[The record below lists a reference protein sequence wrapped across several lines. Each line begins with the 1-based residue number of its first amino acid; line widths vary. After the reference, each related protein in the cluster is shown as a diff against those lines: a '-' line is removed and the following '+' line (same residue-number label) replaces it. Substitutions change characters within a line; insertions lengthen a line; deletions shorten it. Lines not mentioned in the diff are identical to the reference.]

1 MSRRRR
7 AQILIISDDSSRA
20 SGGLLLL
27 GGRMTKWKGRVVSM
41 SPHIGELSAG
51 TSLLAFAASMALGSG
66 LLLAPMA
73 SAQTLVLSGTD
84 TTTRT
89 ETGAPLVVT
98 TEPGYKVET
107 TAGDALVLT
116 GTGGI
121 SLTDS
126 STSTITGT
134 SSGIS
139 ATNSGSGT
147 LSVTVS
153 GAVSGGTGAGIATQ
167 SDAGGAVA
175 INLLSTSSVSA
186 TSGVAISDGIG
197 DAVVTI
203 NAGAVVTG
211 SIALGGGSDTL
222 NIASGVDLAGVTS
235 LSGGAGSNDTLSI
248 KSSLSGALSDFEA
261 INANT
266 AGGGFTLSG
275 VVSGGALTKTGGTGA
290 LTLTGAN
297 TYTGGTTLNAGNI
310 QIGTSTALGTGALAM
325 ADGTKLESI
334 AADLTLA
341 NTVAITGTGRVD
353 TNANTLTLG
362 GVVSGGTLNKIDTG
376 TLALTGAN
384 TYTGGTT
391 LTGGTIQVGTSTAL
405 GTGALAMATGTT
417 LESIAAGLTL
427 ANTVAITGTST
438 VDTNAN
444 TLTLSGVVSGGTLA
458 KTDTG
463 TLALTGAN
471 TYTGG
476 TTLSGGTIQ
485 VGTSTALGTG
495 SLAMANGT
503 TLQAGANGLTAANAV
518 AITGAGTVDT
528 QANTLT
534 LSGDVSG
541 TGTLTKAGAGTLVL
555 SGTNNLSGAT
565 TVSGGSLKVTGAIA
579 SSAVTVESGASLGG
593 TGTVGAL
600 TVNSGATLTPGMSPG
615 TLTVAG
621 NLLLQTGST
630 TEIEVSPTVAD
641 KIVVTGT
648 ATATLAGT
656 LALINTGGSYPLP
669 KSYTLLEAS
678 TPLIGSFTNITGVT
692 SFGVLVDPVV
702 VYNDTAAKLDG
713 TNVNL
718 LLNVREALPLGASV
732 LTTRYLGSYVAGY
745 VVGGSGEAQFNSA
758 PVTALVDTSTITTFV
773 DGASNGSFINS
784 SNTADAFGSGNRLGM
799 AVDLALLGSAGIV
812 DGIAIGTV
820 SSNTG
825 TITAT
830 ASNQAAGVDLSGF
843 TSGSVQL
850 SSNSIDAVTT
860 TNDGS
865 GAFAVRLNNAVPI
878 GYTNTAAGP
887 ATATF
892 GSTTATTLAG
902 GTLVAANTQVSAG
915 ADSFARAE
923 NNSVTL
929 LLTDDVAAATSVNG
943 SAVVNSNNVGA
954 TFTANTRTT
963 SIAIAADNASFGGT
977 AVIANNQSFD
987 GNEVIGADNALNTN
1001 SNVTATVAN
1010 GAGAAAFSNSSLSV
1024 NSNLI
1029 TSAASGNVLG
1039 GTITLADG
1047 LSYNLTAGTNTSS
1060 ARLDGVDAD
1069 GKDFGTGVDP
1079 FDLSA
1084 TGALTIAST
1093 QINDDATAAKL
1104 SGSTTVGGLTPSFR
1118 TSTVGGDADL
1128 VASTVGA
1135 DITVIVEEPVNSAI
1149 SLSANRVTAAATGNS
1164 LTTGIASGTGSA
1176 LFDGSATLANRQ
1188 VNGADTYAFSVTAN
1202 TTTTTIAATVGD
1214 ASNGTVSGSSVGMDA
1229 NIVAS
1234 SAVGSRAVQAIDL
1247 SAATVTTSVGYATL
1261 VFDRAPALATEE
1273 IISTDGAVTI
1283 ANRQLNQLAPVT
1295 SNTTDTRIT
1304 LTSNDFADVTA
1315 NSQLSVTNNI
1325 QQASAVGSDS
1335 ANAVS
1340 LAGTTVGSG
1349 VGVANSQRNGDSSS
1363 TVSATTTGS
1372 AYLVI
1377 TDSLGNGAAGASA
1390 ALTGNRTDALATGVT
1405 TANTLNVDSQT
1416 VAYNGAATGGQTLD
1430 LTGKHSVTAAYAL
1443 LNDQE
1448 VLGAV
1453 TATSTPA
1460 TGTSAFLLS
1469 IGNAVN
1475 AGSSVDNNSNTLT
1488 AKAQGA
1494 VSANSNN
1501 LNIGGTLS
1509 SGTAAAGD
1517 IGKVAAVAN
1526 VQSIAAGANVVA
1538 DVDSD
1543 AIEMVKTTVGGA
1555 LTASSISSS
1564 ANRIQAFADGA
1575 NATNN
1580 LAVSATTISAAA
1592 EVTGVPNVGTT
1603 AAGAVSTANTAFAV
1617 ANAQISGTGT
1627 VTAKIDEPA
1636 VVSSLV
1642 TGATSGSNVSLNG
1655 NVIDAFGVSNK
1666 AANGLSLT
1674 GTTIATDAGVLNVQ
1688 SSNAPVASTIG
1699 LGADATTAA
1708 SRADAGVIAEFDA
1721 NVSGSAVAVNSNVTR
1736 GSAIGNVANNSLAV
1750 SATTLSGD
1758 GTAVKAAAV
1767 GDVTGVA
1774 TATGDYSLANSQSL
1788 GDTSASETNVAAAYG
1803 IDVGLV
1809 AGAATTNS
1817 RLSVSSNNQF
1827 AEAMGN
1833 SGTNR
1838 IALTATGAGAAAGV
1852 DPTAALSNVQDGNA
1866 AEIASTSKMTV
1877 FANAES
1883 SASSVAI
1890 NGNSNTA
1897 LGVINNAVNS
1907 IGVSA
1912 VTLDG
1917 SAAVGGIVAAANT
1930 TTADYA
1936 LNSVQG
1942 ASGTL
1947 ASTARSDIFNLD
1959 KTATDTAGTTG
1970 SVITLTGNAT
1980 TAEGTANRISNQLS
1994 ASATDNGATAG
2005 LNNSQSSAAGV
2016 TVNATSSVGHGLA
2029 SLLTT
2034 VPATDSSILVD
2045 GNSTTALA
2053 RGNSASNALNYNATS
2068 YSGPTTLAAIGT
2080 TASVDAAA
2088 AMRNGQTNSGAIGA
2102 TSTAAAYS
2110 LDLNSGTVAGALNS
2124 STKLANNAVAA
2135 SGFGNVALNALNATT
2150 AGANAPSVG
2159 LLNDQANSGGVSTL
2173 ATGTTFSMA
2182 LNADGLGATNSNATM
2197 ANDTVSSNAYG
2208 NMAMNRVTMA
2218 AFGAGVPSGAVLSV
2232 QSNSAA
2238 ISATAT
2244 NVTFGMTVGSN
2255 SGSAFLSGGNNTSA
2269 QAIGNS
2275 SVNTIRGG
2283 N

>member
-1 MSRRRR
+1 
-7 AQILIISDDSSRA
+7 
-20 SGGLLLL
+20 
-27 GGRMTKWKGRVVSM
+27 VV
-41 SPHIGELSAG
+41 
-51 TSLLAFAASMALGSG
+51 
-66 LLLAPMA
+66 
-73 SAQTLVLSGTD
+73 
-84 TTTRT
+84 
-89 ETGAPLVVT
+89 
-98 TEPGYKVET
+98 
-107 TAGDALVLT
+107 
-116 GTGGI
+116 
-121 SLTDS
+121 
-126 STSTITGT
+126 
-134 SSGIS
+134 
-139 ATNSGSGT
+139 SGSGT
-147 LSVTVS
+147 LTKIDS
-153 GAVSGGTGAGIATQ
+153 GTLLLTGTNTYTGGTTLTAGTIKVGNDSALGTGSLAMATGTTLETSVATQ
-167 SDAGGAVA
+167 TLANAVA
-175 INLLSTSSVSA
+175 ITGTGTVD
-186 TSGVAISDGIG
+186 T
-197 DAVVTI
+197 
-203 NAGAVVTG
+203 NAGN
-211 SIALGGGSDTL
+211 TL
-222 NIASGVDLAGVTS
+222 
-235 LSGGAGSNDTLSI
+235 
-248 KSSLSGALSDFEA
+248 
-261 INANT
+261 
-266 AGGGFTLSG
+266 TLSG
-275 VVSGGALTKTGGTGA
+275 VVSGGALTKIDSGT
-290 LTLTGAN
+290 LVLTGAN
-297 TYTGGTTLNAGNI
+297 TYTGTTTLSGGTI
-310 QIGTSTALGTGALAM
+310 QVGSNTALGTGALSM
-325 ADGTKLESI
+325 ADGTTLDAG
-334 AADLTLA
+334 AANRTLA
-341 NTVAITGTGRVD
+341 NA
-353 TNANTLTLG
+353 
-362 GVVSGGTLNKIDTG
+362 
-376 TLALTGAN
+376 
-384 TYTGGTT
+384 
-391 LTGGTIQVGTSTAL
+391 VG
-405 GTGALAMATGTT
+405 
-417 LESIAAGLTL
+417 
-427 ANTVAITGTST
+427 ITGTST
-438 VDTNAN
+438 VDTNAT
-444 TLTLSGVVSGGTLA
+444 TLTLGGVVSG
-458 KTDTG
+458 
-463 TLALTGAN
+463 
-471 TYTGG
+471 
-476 TTLSGGTIQ
+476 S
-485 VGTSTALGTG
+485 
-495 SLAMANGT
+495 
-503 TLQAGANGLTAANAV
+503 
-518 AITGAGTVDT
+518 
-528 QANTLT
+528 
-534 LSGDVSG
+534 
-541 TGTLTKAGAGTLVL
+541 GTLTKIGDGTLVL
-555 SGTNNLSGAT
+555 SGTSNLSGAT
-565 TVSGGSLKVTGAIA
+565 TVSGGSLKVTGGIGN
-579 SSAVTVESGASLGG
+579 SAVTVESGASLGG

-600 TVNSGATLTPGMSPG
+600 TIKSGATLTPGMSPG

-621 NLLLQTGST
+621 NLSLQTGST
-630 TEIEVSPTVAD
+630 TEIEVSPIVAD
-641 KIVVTGT
+641 KIVVTG
-648 ATATLAGT
+648 TATLAGT

-669 KSYTLLEAS
+669 TSYTLLEAG
-678 TPLIGSFTNITGVT
+678 TPLSGSFTNITGVT
-692 SFGVLVDPVV
+692 AFGVLVDPVV
-702 VYNDTAAKLDG
+702 VYNDTAASLDG

-718 LLNVREALPLGASV
+718 LLNVREALPFGASV

-745 VVGGSGEAQFNSA
+745 VVGGSNDAQFNSA

-850 SSNSIDAVTT
+850 SSNSVDAVTT
-860 TNDGS
+860 INDGS
-865 GAFAVRLNNAVPI
+865 GAFAVTVNNAVPI

-915 ADSFARAE
+915 ADSFAKAE

-929 LLTDDVAAATSVNG
+929 LLTDDLTAATSVNG
-943 SAVVNSNNVGA
+943 SAVMNSNNVGA

-963 SIAIAADNASFGGT
+963 NIAIAADNASFGGT

-987 GNEVIGADNALNTN
+987 GNAVSGVDNALNTN

-1010 GAGAAAFSNSSLSV
+1010 GSGAAAFSSSSLSV

-1060 ARLDGVDAD
+1060 ARLDGIDAD
-1069 GKDFGTGVDP
+1069 GLDFDPEVDP

-1104 SGSTTVGGLTPSFR
+1104 TGSTTVGGLTPSFR
-1118 TSTVGGDADL
+1118 TSTVGGDANL
-1128 VASTVGA
+1128 AASTVGA
-1135 DITVIVEEPVNSAI
+1135 DITAIVENPVNSAI
-1149 SLSANRVTAAATGNS
+1149 TLSANRVTAAATGNS
-1164 LTTGIASGTGSA
+1164 LTMGIASGTGSA

-1188 VNGADTYAFSVTAN
+1188 VNGDDFYAFSVTAN

-1214 ASNGTVSGSSVGMDA
+1214 ASNGTVSGSSVGMNA

-1234 SAVGSRAVQAIDL
+1234 SAVGSRAAQTIDL
-1247 SAATVTTSVGYATL
+1247 SAATVTTSADYATL
-1261 VFDRAPALATEE
+1261 AFNKAPALATEE

-1295 SNTTDTRIT
+1295 ANTTGTRIT
-1304 LTSNDFADVTA
+1304 LTSNDFAGVTA

-1325 QQASAVGSDS
+1325 QQAYAVGSDS

-1377 TDSLGNGAAGASA
+1377 TDSLGNGAAGSSA
-1390 ALTGNRTDALATGVT
+1390 GLTGNRTDALATGVT
-1405 TANTLNVDSQT
+1405 TANTLNIDAQT

-1430 LTGKHSVTAAYAL
+1430 LTGNSSVTAAYAL
-1443 LNDQE
+1443 LNDQD

-1453 TATSTPA
+1453 TATSTPVD
-1460 TGTSAFLLS
+1460 GTSAFLLS

-1509 SGTAAAGD
+1509 NGTAAAGS
-1517 IGKVAAVAN
+1517 IGKVAVVAN
-1526 VQSIAAGANVVA
+1526 VQSIAAGANVLA
-1538 DVDSD
+1538 DVDSA

-1592 EVTGVPNVGTT
+1592 GVTAAPNVGTT

-1627 VTAKIDEPA
+1627 VIAKIDEPA

-1666 AANGLSLT
+1666 ATNGLSLK

-1699 LGADATTAA
+1699 TGADATTAA

-1736 GSAIGNVANNSLAV
+1736 GSAIGNVGNNTLAV

-1767 GDVTGVA
+1767 GSVDGIA

-1788 GDTSASETNVAAAYG
+1788 GDTSESKTNVAAAYG

-1827 AEAMGN
+1827 AEALGN

-1866 AEIASTSKMTV
+1866 AEIVSVSKMTV

-1912 VTLDG
+1912 VMLDG
-1917 SAAVGGIVAAANT
+1917 AATVGGIVAATNT

-1942 ASGTL
+1942 ASGSV
-1947 ASTARSDIFNLD
+1947 ASTARSDIYNLD
-1959 KTATDTAGTTG
+1959 KTETDTAGTTG
-1970 SVITLTGNAT
+1970 SAITLTGNAT
-1980 TAEGTANRISNQLS
+1980 TAEGSANRISNQSS
-1994 ASATDNGATAG
+1994 ASATENGATAG
-2005 LNNSQSSAAGV
+2005 LNNSQASAAGV
-2016 TVNATSSVGHGLA
+2016 TVNATSSVGYGLA
-2029 SLLTT
+2029 SLLAV
-2034 VPATDSSILVD
+2034 VPATDSSISVD
-2045 GNSTTALA
+2045 GNGTTALA

-2068 YSGPTTLAAIGT
+2068 YSGPASTTLAAIGT
-2080 TASVDAAA
+2080 TATVDAAV
-2088 AMRNGQTNSGAIGA
+2088 AMRNGQNNSGAVGA
-2102 TSTAAAYS
+2102 TSTGAAYT
-2110 LDLNSGTVAGALNS
+2110 LELNSGTGAGALNS
-2124 STKLANNAVAA
+2124 STKLANNSVAA
-2135 SGFGNVALNALNATT
+2135 NGFGNVASNALNATT
-2150 AGANAPSVG
+2150 SGATAPSVG
-2159 LLNDQANSGGVSTL
+2159 LLNAQSNDTTGTVSTT
-2173 ATGTTFSMA
+2173 ATGTTFTLI
-2182 LNADGLGATNSNATM
+2182 LNSDGIGATNSNAMM
-2197 ANDTVSSNAYG
+2197 ANNTLSSNAYG
-2208 NMAMNRVTMA
+2208 NVATNSLTMA
-2218 AFGAGVPSGAVLSV
+2218 AFGAGVPSSAVSSV
-2232 QSNSAA
+2232 QSNAAA

-2255 SGSAFLSGGNNTSA
+2255 SGSALRVGGNNTTA
-2269 QAIGNS
+2269 QAVANS
-2275 SVNTIRGG
+2275 SVNSINGG